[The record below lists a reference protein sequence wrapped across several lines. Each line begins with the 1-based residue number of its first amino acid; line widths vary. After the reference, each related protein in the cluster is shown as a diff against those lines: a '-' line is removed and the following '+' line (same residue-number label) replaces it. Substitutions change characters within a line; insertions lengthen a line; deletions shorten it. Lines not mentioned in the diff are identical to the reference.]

1 MNAAVLF
8 SGGKDSLFSLYKE
21 RKKYNISCL
30 ISLKPK
36 TDASYMFHYPNID
49 LVKKQAKLL
58 NIPLIFI
65 KTKGEKEEELKD
77 LEKAIKMAVKKYKI
91 KALISGALA
100 SNYQKSR
107 IEKLCKKYNLKSV
120 APLWGIN
127 PEGYLEE
134 LIKNKFEVIITGIAA
149 DGLNQNYL
157 GRTIDKNI
165 IRELKKLKI
174 HLGFEGG
181 EAETFVLNCPLFKK
195 KLKIIKAEK
204 QMENDCTGKLI
215 IKKISLLENKI

>member
-8 SGGKDSLFSLYKE
+8 SGGKDSLFALYKE
-21 RKKYNISCL
+21 RKNYNINCL

-36 TDASYMFHYPNID
+36 TDESYMFHYPNID
-49 LVKKQAKLL
+49 LVKKQSKLL

-77 LEKAIKMAVKKYKI
+77 LEKAIKTAIKKYKI

-107 IEKLCKKYNLKSV
+107 IENLCKKYNLKSV
-120 APLWGIN
+120 APLWNIN
-127 PEGYLEE
+127 PEKYLKD
-134 LIKNKFEVIITGIAA
+134 LIKNKFEVVITGIAA
-149 DGLNQNYL
+149 DGLNKNYL
-157 GRTIDKNI
+157 GLTIDDTLIKK
-165 IRELKKLKI
+165 LKTLKI

-181 EAETFVLNCPLFKK
+181 EAETFVLSCPLFSKK
-195 KLKIIKAEK
+195 IKIIESEK
-204 QMENDCTGKLI
+204 QMENDCTGKLL
-215 IKKISLLENKI
+215 IKKIKLIKK